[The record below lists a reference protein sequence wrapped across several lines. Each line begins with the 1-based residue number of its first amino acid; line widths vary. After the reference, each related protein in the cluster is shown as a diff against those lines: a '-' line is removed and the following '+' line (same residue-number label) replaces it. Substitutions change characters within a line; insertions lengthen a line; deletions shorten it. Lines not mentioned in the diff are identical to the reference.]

1 MTPLAGLV
9 LTGAPGRA
17 LADVVNHQVVSQIQ
31 GAPDGAQLIA
41 RYQELIR
48 RFESG
53 LPFVPDPAL
62 PAGVNNLVA
71 ALSAP
76 ANQPFTREFWAFR
89 PAEYLGRIV
98 EPVLVIIGKKDV
110 QCDWQLDGA
119 ALEAAAG
126 ARTNMTFRYPEHA
139 NHILK
144 TRAHATGRDRPR
156 DGGPGLQRGSGH
168 PGSRNGGRHP
178 RLARAAHPL
187 TARRDRRAAMEPESP
202 APRTR

>member
-53 LPFVPDPAL
+53 SPFVPDPAL

-119 ALEAAAG
+119 ALEAAVA
-126 ARTNMTFRYPEHA
+126 ARTNVTFRYPEHA

-144 TRAHATGRDRPR
+144 HEPTPRAEIVLGTVGQGYNAAAATLD
-156 DGGPGLQRGSGH
+156 
-168 PGSRNGGRHP
+168 
-178 RLARAAHPL
+178 
-187 TARRDRRAAMEPESP
+187 PETVDAILSWLGQHI
-202 APRTR
+202 R